1 MFLLIWLDIPEN
13 MCYTFPRTFLW
24 ERKQIRMEIKEVTRL
39 SQWMRMYP
47 LYRTAFPKAERKPFW
62 MIRRKKKLGESDV
75 WYFEEDGKFKG
86 LATTVNDAGGKIL
99 LDYFAV
105 TGKDRGKGN
114 GGKML
119 KLILKQYEGRDLF
132 GEIELA
138 DENAANNAERVRRKA
153 FYLRNGLVA
162 LGVKVNLFGVD
173 MELLSNGC
181 QVTFEEYHAF
191 YCRNIGEFA
200 RDNVVELK

>member
-1 MFLLIWLDIPEN
+1 
-13 MCYTFPRTFLW
+13 
-24 ERKQIRMEIKEVTRL
+24 MEIKEVTRL
-39 SQWMRMYP
+39 SQWMQMYH

-75 WYFEEDGKFKG
+75 WYFEEDGRFKG

-119 KLILKQYEGRDLF
+119 KLILKQYEGRNLF

-138 DENAANNAERVRRKA
+138 DENATNNAERIRRKA

>member
-1 MFLLIWLDIPEN
+1 
-13 MCYTFPRTFLW
+13 
-24 ERKQIRMEIKEVTRL
+24 MEMIEVTRPG
-39 SQWMRMYP
+39 QWLRMYP
-47 LYRTAFPKAERKPFW
+47 LYRSAFPKSERKPFW

-75 WYFEEDGKFKG
+75 WYFREDGKFMG
-86 LATTVNDAGGKIL
+86 LATTVNDKDGKVL
-99 LDYFAV
+99 FDYFAV

-132 GEIELA
+132 GEIELV

-153 FYLRNGLVA
+153 FYLRHGLVA

-200 RDNVVELK
+200 RHNVTELK

>member
-1 MFLLIWLDIPEN
+1 
-13 MCYTFPRTFLW
+13 
-24 ERKQIRMEIKEVTRL
+24 MEIKEVTTL
-39 SQWMRMYP
+39 GQWMRLYP
-47 LYRTAFPKAERKPFW
+47 LYRSAFPKSERKPFR

-75 WYFEEDGKFKG
+75 WCFEEDGKFLG
-86 LATTVNDAGGKIL
+86 LATTVNDKNGKIL

-119 KLILKQYEGRDLF
+119 QLILRQYEGRDLF
-132 GEIELA
+132 GEIEIE
-138 DENAANNAERVRRKA
+138 DENAANNAERIRRKA
-153 FYLRNGLVA
+153 FYLRHGLVA
-162 LGVKVNLFGVD
+162 LGVKVKLFGVD

-181 QVTFEEYHAF
+181 QVTFEEYHDF

-200 RDNVVELK
+200 RDNVIELK